1 MSDREQ
7 AKKSIVEHVG
17 AIENDNVLRSMVFV
31 MGDYMVSDDGAERAN
46 YIMPIIR
53 LLVCNADHKALECVY
68 SFVSAYCAE

>member
-17 AIENDNVLRSMVFV
+17 AIENDNVLRSMIFV
-31 MGDYMVSDDGAERAN
+31 MGDYMVSDDGAERAS

-53 LLVCNADHKALECVY
+53 LLVCNADYKDLECVY
-68 SFVSAYCAE
+68 SFVHALFAE